1 MSHAFP
7 QLFCFDIFPSSSFL
21 CALSITPTTVEG
33 GLQIS
38 QDDLDLFKKL
48 KAQPKK
54 ISDVIKALKKRKKLG
69 VNTQPDSDGEGCDDK

>member
-1 MSHAFP
+1 MH
-7 QLFCFDIFPSSSFL
+7 
-21 CALSITPTTVEG
+21 TVVEG

-54 ISDVIKALKKRKKLG
+54 ITERSETIKDLKKGNKSAANW
-69 VNTQPDSDGEGCDDK
+69 NTQPVDDSTQTSKWRGWNSKVQLNFGL